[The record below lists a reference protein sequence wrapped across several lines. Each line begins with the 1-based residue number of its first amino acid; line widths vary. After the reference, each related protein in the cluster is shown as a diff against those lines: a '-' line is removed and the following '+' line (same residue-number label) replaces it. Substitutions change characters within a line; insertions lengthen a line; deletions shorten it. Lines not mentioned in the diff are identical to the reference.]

1 MKLKKIKDETVKSKY
16 LTTQEAA
23 DAVGVH
29 FQTMLRWIQ
38 SGKIEGIRKHGNCY
52 MIDCDFRIK
61 TTYSH
66 AFLKRALP
74 GKAA

>member
-23 DAVGVH
+23 NAVGVH
-29 FQTMLRWIQ
+29 FQTMLRWIEA
-38 SGKIEGIRKHGNCY
+38 GRIEGIRKHGNCY
-52 MIDCDFRIK
+52 LIDADFKIK
-61 TTYSH
+61 TKYSH

>member
-16 LTTQEAA
+16 LTTQQAA

-29 FQTMLRWIQ
+29 FQTMLRWIEA
-38 SGKIEGIRKHGNCY
+38 GKIEGIRKHGNCY
-52 MIDCDFRIK
+52 MIDPDFKIK
-61 TTYSH
+61 TKYSH